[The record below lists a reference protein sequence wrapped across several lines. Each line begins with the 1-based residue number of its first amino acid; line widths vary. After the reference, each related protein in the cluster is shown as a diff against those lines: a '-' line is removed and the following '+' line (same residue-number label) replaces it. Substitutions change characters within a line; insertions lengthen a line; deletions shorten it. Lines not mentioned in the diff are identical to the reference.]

1 MAHTFYERTR
11 GKFSWRTLDIDF
23 EEDSPVSD
31 RIAAAKADPDQ
42 LVLDMDGFE
51 GPLDVLLTLARAQKV
66 DLAQISI
73 LELVEQFLEFVAAAR
88 KIRLELA
95 ADYLVMAAWLAYLKS
110 RLLLPKDLDAEE
122 PSAEDLAFRLHLR
135 LQRLEAMREA
145 GAQIMGRNRMG
156 RDVFRRGSPE
166 GLKILKR
173 GTYDVTLYELLK
185 AYGDNRQRFSIT
197 EIKIERR
204 PVVSLEDALER
215 LSALIGDT
223 FTWAQLGEFLP
234 KEMKDAR
241 HRKSAL
247 ASMFAASL
255 ELARQGQADLRQME
269 TFGPIYLRQRQTED
283 SLLGA
288 AQNDT

>member
-1 MAHTFYERTR
+1 MT
-11 GKFSWRTLDIDF
+11 DF
-23 EEDSPVSD
+23 EEDIPVTD
-31 RIAAAKADPDQ
+31 RLAAAKADPDQ
-42 LVLDMDGFE
+42 LVLQMDGFE
-51 GPLDVLLTLARAQKV
+51 GPLDVLLTLARTQKV

-73 LELVEQFLEFVAAAR
+73 LELVEQFLEFVTAAR
-88 KIRLELA
+88 RLRLELA

-110 RLLLPKDLDAEE
+110 RLLLPKEVDDED
-122 PSAEDLAFRLHLR
+122 PSAEELAFRLQLR

-145 GAQIMGRNRMG
+145 GARLMNRGRMG
-156 RDVFRRGSPE
+156 RDVFRRGAPE

-173 GTYDVTLYELLK
+173 GSYDVTLYELLK

-204 PVVSLEDALER
+204 PVMSLEDALRR
-215 LSALIGDT
+215 LSGVIGDT
-223 FTWAQLGEFLP
+223 FTWSQLSGFLP
-234 KEMKDAR
+234 KGLADKQ

-269 TFGPIYLRQRQTED
+269 TFGPIYLRHKQAED
-283 SLLGA
+283 TVGGGTLK
-288 AQNDT
+288 ND